1 MNFFLKKILI
11 ILLILSFSSASKAEQ
26 IIKFVNIDKIL
37 NETNIGKKI
46 LSKIKNIDKENI
58 EKLESFEKEIKD
70 IQNNISQKKNIISQQ
85 EFEKEVNDLN
95 KKVSDF
101 NDRKNNM
108 VKEINQI
115 KNKELNQF
123 LNDIKPIIQNYMND
137 NSIDMIINSKNIFIG
152 NINSDLTNELINEI
166 NINFQ

>member
-11 ILLILSFSSASKAEQ
+11 IILILSFSSASKAEQ

-70 IQNNISQKKNIISQQ
+70 IQNNISQKKKYN
-85 EFEKEVNDLN
+85 FTTRV
-95 KKVSDF
+95 
-101 NDRKNNM
+101 RKR
-108 VKEINQI
+108 
-115 KNKELNQF
+115 
-123 LNDIKPIIQNYMND
+123 
-137 NSIDMIINSKNIFIG
+137 SK
-152 NINSDLTNELINEI
+152 
-166 NINFQ
+166 